1 MATFLIYC
9 PAFLAHVF
17 RIRNE
22 PRVFRDH
29 PASGSSSSLCIF
41 KMCLAASFCTMRKV
55 AHSNSHK
62 IANKETFIHFH
73 WHVSSARSCPMN
85 MLIASS
91 SIKNRL
97 IAIKITLNFS
107 RLEPIEQLERVSPA
121 QSEMFREKRNLTLC
135 AY

>member
-1 MATFLIYC
+1 
-9 PAFLAHVF
+9 
-17 RIRNE
+17 
-22 PRVFRDH
+22 
-29 PASGSSSSLCIF
+29 
-41 KMCLAASFCTMRKV
+41 
-55 AHSNSHK
+55 
-62 IANKETFIHFH
+62 
-73 WHVSSARSCPMN
+73 MN